1 MFKFLNS
8 GCITVDDYDRDAQVL
23 AAISRFYKILVM
35 ANDTTM
41 RYDIFIG
48 INISMSN
55 IYNDDDIV

>member
-1 MFKFLNS
+1 M
-8 GCITVDDYDRDAQVL
+8 DDYDRDAEVL

-41 RYDIFIG
+41 RYDIVIGIG

-55 IYNDDDIV
+55 IYNDNNIV